1 MVDNICLRI
10 GLKIEKNN
18 FVFSNSLELITTHYQ
33 SNMLSI
39 PLKYMPLVCFT
50 SYVLTLQLI
59 TPSIESQKT
68 VAYLENKFESLN
80 RFETCPSFQHEILS
94 NQTILFDNFY
104 DYTLYVKFSNS
115 MKEYYATI
123 TPFIYVLVSI
133 FFISLIMSLI
143 YVIRVLTYF

>member
-1 MVDNICLRI
+1 
-10 GLKIEKNN
+10 
-18 FVFSNSLELITTHYQ
+18 
-33 SNMLSI
+33 MLYI
-39 PLKYMPLVCFT
+39 PLKYMPLICFI
-50 SYVLTLQLI
+50 SYILTLQLI

-68 VAYLENKFESLN
+68 IEYLGNKFEVLN

-115 MKEYYATI
+115 MIEYYAFI

-143 YVIRVLTYF
+143 YIIGVLSYF

>member
-1 MVDNICLRI
+1 
-10 GLKIEKNN
+10 
-18 FVFSNSLELITTHYQ
+18 
-33 SNMLSI
+33 MLNI
-39 PLKYMPLVCFT
+39 PLKYMPLICFT
-50 SYVLTLQLI
+50 SYILTLQLI
-59 TPSIESQKT
+59 TPSIESKKT
-68 VAYLENKFESLN
+68 IEYLGNKFESLN

-115 MKEYYATI
+115 MIEYYAFI

-143 YVIRVLTYF
+143 YIIGVLSYF